1 MAQSGQKVAQSGG
14 EVVIDDV
21 IEQITDRQRL
31 ILNLLGKGVI
41 DNVIESSTSLAQ
53 KTGVSPRTIM
63 GDLDDLRKKGLI
75 RHVGADKG
83 GHWEIIEK
91 NIGESVGN
99 YN

>member
-1 MAQSGQKVAQSGG
+1 M
-14 EVVIDDV
+14 IF

-63 GDLDDLRKKGLI
+63 RDLDDLRKK
-75 RHVGADKG
+75 D
-83 GHWEIIEK
+83 
-91 NIGESVGN
+91 
-99 YN
+99 